1 MSRFRSKSGFTLLE
15 VMAAVALLA
24 ILYTVLARVAIEG
37 LRGEND
43 SQRRLEAA
51 LLADARIAESFTA
64 LSSGFVLPDFGHK
77 ESAEG
82 DFTLA
87 LDVTPFI
94 PPAEWGLGESAG
106 AAPGLFAPAPGGPG
120 AQALRTVQLTV
131 SWLEGAE
138 KRQISRTIYLL
149 DFNRVSAMAA
159 TAEQNNP
166 EGSGNGAGAQTQQP
180 TDEQNQQA
188 LQEMQELENMPSE
201 GNQ

>member
-1 MSRFRSKSGFTLLE
+1 
-15 VMAAVALLA
+15 MAAVALLA

-43 SQRRLEAA
+43 SRRRLEAA

-64 LSSGFVLPDFGHK
+64 LSSAFVLPDFGHQ

-94 PPAEWGLGESAG
+94 PPAEWGLGETAG
-106 AAPGLFAPAPGGPG
+106 AAQGLFASAPGTQG

-138 KRQISRTIYLL
+138 KRQVSRTIFLL
-149 DFNRVSAMAA
+149 DFNRVSAMAS

-166 EGSGNGAGAQTQQP
+166 EGSSNGAGAQPQEP
-180 TDEQNQQA
+180 TDAQNQQGIQD
-188 LQEMQELENMPSE
+188 LEDLENMPSE

>member
-1 MSRFRSKSGFTLLE
+1 
-15 VMAAVALLA
+15 MAAVALLA

-51 LLADARIAESFTA
+51 MLADARIAESFTA

-87 LDVTPFI
+87 LDVVPFI
-94 PPAEWGLGESAG
+94 PPAEWGVGESAG
-106 AAPGLFAPAPGGPG
+106 AAPGLFTSAPGAPG

-131 SWLEGAE
+131 SWQEGAE
-138 KRQISRTIYLL
+138 KRQVSRTIFLM
-149 DFNRVSAMAA
+149 DFNRVSAMAE
-159 TAEQNNP
+159 TAQQNNP
-166 EGSGNGAGAQTQQP
+166 EGSANGAGAQNQQP
-180 TDEQNQQA
+180 TDAQNQQGLED
-188 LQEMQELENMPSE
+188 LQNLENMPSE
-201 GNQ
+201 GDQ